1 MADPDRAAL
10 LHALGAVSPLDGR
23 YADGTREL
31 APFFSEGGLIQHRW
45 RVEAAWL
52 RALVAGPLRAHLP
65 PAENGVP
72 PERLEEALESWS
84 QACDERMQLAVKE
97 REAVT
102 RHDVKA
108 LEYEMSASL
117 NRLLA
122 AGGEKICQ
130 WIHFGCTSEDI
141 NNLAYALMMKGA
153 RAQVLG
159 PCLGRLANTLVDMAE
174 AHADWPMVA
183 RTHGQLASPTTWGK
197 EMAVFAHRL
206 GLAAEEWRRV
216 PIRGKINGATG
227 NFNAHASALP
237 EVDWP
242 QWSAD
247 FVASLGLKPTPLTTQ
262 IEPHDSVGQFA
273 DALAR
278 VNTVMLD
285 LARDLWGYIAL
296 GYCRQ
301 RAVAGE
307 VGSSTMPHKI
317 NPIDFENAE
326 GNVGLANALLRHL
339 ADKLAVSR
347 WQRDLSDST
356 AIRSLGAAL
365 AYSLLAWNS
374 IGRGLDRIEV
384 DREALA
390 RDLQD
395 SWQLLA
401 EPAQTL
407 LKLRGVPGGYE
418 QLKELSR
425 GRPFG
430 AGELR
435 AFIDGLPLDGDDKE
449 RLRGLTPLNY
459 TGLAADLAGG
469 VRRRMPAAV
478 LAGDFS

>member
-1 MADPDRAAL
+1 MAAPDRAARIR
-10 LHALGAVSPLDGR
+10 ALGAVSPLDGR
-23 YADGTREL
+23 YADGTRDL
-31 APFFSEGGLIQHRW
+31 VPFVSEGGLIEHRW

-52 RALVAGPLRAHLP
+52 RALVAGPLSAHLP
-65 PAENGVP
+65 AAEDAEP
-72 PERLEEALESWS
+72 SARLEEALQAWS
-84 QACDERMQLAVKE
+84 RACDEKMLVAVKE

-117 NRLLA
+117 KKLLGA
-122 AGGEKICQ
+122 EGETICQ
-130 WIHFGCTSEDI
+130 WIHLGCTSEDI

-159 PCLGRLANTLVDMAE
+159 PGLGRLANRLVDMAE
-174 AHADWPMVA
+174 AHADWPMAA

-206 GLAAEEWRRV
+206 GLAAEAWRQV

-227 NFNAHASALP
+227 NFNAHAFALP

-247 FVASLGLKPTPLTTQ
+247 FVASLGLEPTPLTTQ
-262 IEPHDSVGQFA
+262 IEPHDFVGQFA
-273 DALAR
+273 DSLAR
-278 VNTVMLD
+278 INSVMLD
-285 LARDLWGYIAL
+285 LARDLWGYIAF

-301 RAVAGE
+301 QAVAGE

-326 GNVGLANALLRHL
+326 GNLGLANALLRHL

-356 AIRSLGAAL
+356 AMRNLGAAL

-374 IGRGLDRIEV
+374 MERGLDRIEV
-384 DREALA
+384 DREALT

-418 QLKELSR
+418 RLKELSR
-425 GRPFG
+425 GRVFG
-430 AGELR
+430 AAELR
-435 AFIDGLPLDGDDKE
+435 AFIDGLPLAEGDKE
-449 RLRGLTPLNY
+449 RLRALTPLAY
-459 TGLAADLAGG
+459 TGVAAELARG
-469 VRRRMPAAV
+469 VRRRMPAPV

>member
-1 MADPDRAAL
+1 MDLDRAAL
-10 LHALGAVSPLDGR
+10 IQALGAVSPLDGR
-23 YADGTREL
+23 YAAGTREL
-31 APFFSEGGLIQHRW
+31 APFFSEGGLIRHRW
-45 RVEAAWL
+45 QVEAAWL
-52 RALVAGPLRAHLP
+52 RALIAGPLGAQLQ
-65 PAENGVP
+65 ASENG
-72 PERLEEALESWS
+72 RLPDRLDEAMQAWS
-84 QACDERMQLAVKE
+84 QACDERVQLAVKE
-97 REAVT
+97 REAET

-108 LEYEMSASL
+108 LEYEMRASL
-117 NRLLA
+117 QQLLGA
-122 AGGEKICQ
+122 EGELVCQ

-153 RAQVLG
+153 RARVLG
-159 PCLGRLANTLVDMAE
+159 PCVGRLANTLVDMAE
-174 AHADWPMVA
+174 AHADWPMVS

-206 GLAAEEWRRV
+206 GLAAEAWRQA

-227 NFNAHASALP
+227 NFNAHVFALP

-242 QWSAD
+242 RWSAD
-247 FVASLGLKPTPLTTQ
+247 FVASLGLEPSPLTTQ

-278 VNTVMLD
+278 INAVLLD
-285 LARDLWGYIAL
+285 LTRDLWGYISL

-301 RAVAGE
+301 RSVAGE

-326 GNVGLANALLRHL
+326 GNLGLANALLRHL
-339 ADKLAVSR
+339 SDKLAVSR

-356 AIRSLGAAL
+356 AMRSLGSAL

-384 DREALA
+384 DGEALT
-390 RDLQD
+390 RDLED
-395 SWQLLA
+395 SWQLLT
-401 EPAQTL
+401 EPVQTL

-425 GRPFG
+425 GRTLG
-430 AGELR
+430 VGELQ
-435 AFIDGLPLDGDDKE
+435 AFIEGLPLDGGDRA
-449 RLRGLTPLNY
+449 RLGALTPQSY
-459 TGLAADLAGG
+459 TGVAAELARE
-469 VRRRMPAAV
+469 VRQCMPAAV
-478 LAGDFS
+478 LAGEFD